1 MLLVSQETY
10 IPLAHSSVTHQFFK
24 ATCTLRT
31 AQARLSASS
40 DIDKGRS
47 FDNDIE
53 ESNWPANKWTI
64 TKEGKFRWS
73 GSFEKQEATMNAL
86 LGKKVKWTSPGG
98 YSQTL
103 ETDGLELRSYPNNY
117 SLTVKGNGYEEI
129 KTQLQIMAK
138 LFDKKTRKTSRI
150 VWIKRQ
156 RAEQLKTIVSKKP
169 YMKHRNSIYSVILD
183 SIRDLEQRFL
193 NKFD

>member
-1 MLLVSQETY
+1 
-10 IPLAHSSVTHQFFK
+10 
-24 ATCTLRT
+24 
-31 AQARLSASS
+31 
-40 DIDKGRS
+40 
-47 FDNDIE
+47 
-53 ESNWPANKWTI
+53 
-64 TKEGKFRWS
+64 
-73 GSFEKQEATMNAL
+73 MNAL

-150 VWIKRQ
+150 V
-156 RAEQLKTIVSKKP
+156 
-169 YMKHRNSIYSVILD
+169 
-183 SIRDLEQRFL
+183 
-193 NKFD
+193 